1 MNREDVPAIVIP
13 YSPRPY
19 QWAIHSA
26 AERFQVVVAH
36 RRAGKTLGL
45 VNHIVRAA
53 LLSRHPQPQL
63 AYVAPTYRMAKRIAW
78 DYVKRY
84 TAPIAGSKPNAGELS
99 VRLPNNAKI
108 MLLGADSIHD
118 LRGIYLHGAVLDE
131 YAMMSPRVFPEVILP
146 ALMDYQGWA
155 ILAGTP
161 LGANQLKR
169 AYVRAARGDD
179 PNWRAHMLRAS
190 ETGAI
195 GAADLK
201 IAQENMSAE
210 EYAQE
215 FECSFE
221 AVVKGAYYGEMIAQA
236 EREGRITRVDYDP
249 QLPVIVAVD
258 LGMRDAFACGFLQEH
273 PSAGHVRMFD
283 YREFHGKGLKAVK
296 EEIDRMGY
304 PVAHWIGPH
313 DLAVRELGT
322 GRSRLEVARG
332 LGMNFAVAANLPLE
346 DGREAVRQVLP
357 TLWMDAVRCETFI
370 DAMRQ
375 HRALYDEA
383 LEIEGKQAQHDW
395 TSHGADMFRYYC
407 VTRPRY
413 VLSDWTESGRAPGVD
428 AGARM
433 RRLRRG

>member
-1 MNREDVPAIVIP
+1 VSAVVEIP
-13 YSPRPY
+13 YAPRWY
-19 QWAIHSA
+19 QWAIHEA
-26 AERFQVVVAH
+26 TERFQVVIMH
-36 RRAGKTLGL
+36 RRAGKTVGL
-45 VNHIVRAA
+45 VNH
-53 LLSRHPQPQL
+53 LLRGMIRTRHPAAQF

-78 DYVKRY
+78 DYAKHY
-84 TAPIAGSKPNAGELS
+84 AAPIGGYKPNASELS
-99 VRLPNNAKI
+99 IRIGNGSKL

-131 YAMMSPRVFPEVILP
+131 YALMSPRVFPEVILP
-146 ALMDYQGWA
+146 ALMDFRGWA

-169 AYVRAARGDD
+169 AYLRAAAGEE
-179 PNWRAHMLRAS
+179 NWRAHMYRAS
-190 ETGAI
+190 QTGAI
-195 GAADLK
+195 AASDLA
-201 IAQENMSAE
+201 IAKANMSGE

-221 AVVKGAYYGEMIAQA
+221 AVVKGAYYGELIAAA
-236 EREGRITRVDYDP
+236 EAEGRIGRVDYDAA
-249 QLPVIVAVD
+249 LAVTVAVD
-258 LGMRDAFACGFLQEH
+258 LGIRDAFACGFFQEH
-273 PSAGHVRMFD
+273 PSANQVRMFD
-283 YREFHGKGLKAVK
+283 YREFHGMGLAKVKA
-296 EEIDRMGY
+296 EIDKLGI

-322 GRSRLEVARG
+322 GRSRIEVARE

-357 TLWMDAVRCETFI
+357 TLWVDAVRCETFI

-375 HRALYDEA
+375 HRAVYDDE
-383 LEIEGKQAQHDW
+383 LEIEGKAALHDC

-413 VLSDWTESGRAPGVD
+413 RLPNWVESNRAP
-428 AGARM
+428 AGDTGAALM
-433 RRLRRG
+433 RRRRRG

>member
-1 MNREDVPAIVIP
+1 MTVIEIP
-13 YSPRPY
+13 YAPRRY
-19 QWAIHSA
+19 QVAFHDA
-26 AERFQVVVAH
+26 PERFQVIVAH

-45 VNHIVRAA
+45 VNHIIRAA
-53 LLSRHPQPQL
+53 LLARHAQPQF

-84 TAPIAGSKPNAGELS
+84 SGAIQGSKANASELS
-99 VRLPNNAKI
+99 VRLPNNAKV

-146 ALMDYQGWA
+146 ALMDYGGWA

-169 AYVRAARGDD
+169 AYMSAASGTD

-195 GAADLK
+195 GAADLA
-201 IAQENMSAE
+201 IARQNMSTQ

-215 FECSFE
+215 FECSFD
-221 AVVKGAYYGEMIAQA
+221 AVIKGAYYGEMIAQA
-236 EREGRITRVDYDP
+236 ERDGRLTRVDYDP
-249 QLPVIVAVD
+249 ALPVIVAVD
-258 LGMRDAFACGFLQEH
+258 LGIRDAFACGFIQEH
-273 PSAGHVRMFD
+273 PSANQVRMFD
-283 YREFHGKGLKAVK
+283 YREFHGMGLQAVK
-296 EEIDRMGY
+296 QEIDRMGY

-332 LGMNFAVAANLPLE
+332 MGMNFAVAANLPLE

-357 TLWMDAVRCETFI
+357 TLWVDAGRCETFI

-375 HRALYDEA
+375 HRALYDDE
-383 LEIEGKQAQHDW
+383 LEIEGKAAVHDW

-413 VLSDWTESGRAPGVD
+413 NLSNWGESGQAPATQGS
-428 AGARM
+428 GAVM